1 MSDEKYFQLLIEY
14 GNKLDRNIVKAKDDV
29 PQTMSLLN
37 QEHPQEWTRNVME
50 TVKLAVED
58 PVKAVEAV
66 VTLYSAIQYTLM
78 EIADEQAGGPG
89 A

>member
-29 PQTMSLLN
+29 PQTMSQLT

-58 PVKAVEAV
+58 PVTAVEAV